1 MRICIFDTETT
12 GLPTGGKAP
21 WFKTEYWPY
30 IVQISWLVYDTE
42 QGCVVD
48 DKDRIIKIDPNIEIT
63 PKSIEK
69 HGITMERSQASEYLM
84 KDVLIEFGNAIKRCD
99 ILVAH
104 NIVFDDNV
112 IKCEYH
118 RNNIMNFMDKFRGE
132 KYCTMRK
139 SEKICKIQK
148 VWPNGNVTY
157 KWPTLDELHYF
168 YFRNNPTNLH
178 NSLVDIFVCFRC
190 FYKLKFD
197 KDVLREDS
205 GLRAYYNSLCQK
217 RYTA

>member
-1 MRICIFDTETT
+1 MRFCIFDTETT
-12 GLPTGGKAP
+12 GLPKGGKAP
-21 WFKTEYWPY
+21 FYKTDYWPY
-30 IVQISWLVYDTE
+30 VVQISWLIYDTKE
-42 QGCVVD
+42 GGIIE

-69 HGITMERSQASEYLM
+69 HGITMERSQASEYSM
-84 KDVLIEFGNAIKRCD
+84 KDVLIEFGASMKKCD
-99 ILVAH
+99 VVVAH
-104 NIVFDDNV
+104 NIIFDDNV
-112 IKCEYH
+112 LKCEYH
-118 RNNIMNFMDKFRGE
+118 RNNVHNYMDKYRGE
-132 KYCTMRK
+132 KYCTMKK
-139 SEKICKIQK
+139 SEKICKIKK

-190 FYKLKFD
+190 FYKLRFD